1 MNETIYTDYRTRIKR
16 VEEPYHLAHGIKTNK
31 IMRSVSY
38 VVESCDL
45 AGEWHPTK
53 TTVYLSTAKHYAR
66 LQASGLYQSDQEA
79 RRQSEAAQAKY
90 QRENPNG

>member
-1 MNETIYTDYRTRIKR
+1 MLGWIETNKKGEHMIAIVQTDYRTRIKR
-16 VEEPYHLAHGIKTNK
+16 IITDSATLYAVELLD
-31 IMRSVSY
+31 S
-38 VVESCDL
+38 
-45 AGEWHPTK
+45 AGDWQQTK
-53 TTVYLSTAKHYAR
+53 TSVYLSTAKHYAR